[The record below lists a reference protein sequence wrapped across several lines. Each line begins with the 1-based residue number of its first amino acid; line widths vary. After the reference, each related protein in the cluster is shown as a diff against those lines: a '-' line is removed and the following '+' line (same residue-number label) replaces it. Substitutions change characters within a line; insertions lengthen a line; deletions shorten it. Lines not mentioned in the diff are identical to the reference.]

1 MPVKEKKQQK
11 TIQQQ
16 TVQSRSKKLSSIKAT
31 VTYVLLGSI
40 IITVILSLYII
51 IPSVQQN
58 VTSITE
64 NYMTDLT
71 NSYGG
76 VLDQNIKISKLYLS
90 TGRLRAV
97 LEGVGLQ
104 GMDSSYFYVV
114 SPEGIILYHPTNE
127 KIGKQIE
134 IPEISN
140 LAAQLSSDKMPI
152 REVMHYTYSG
162 TTRYASYYNVSDGKA
177 LLILSTDENEIL
189 EPVAKVAKRAFLYC
203 SLLALVLSI
212 SGYYTIS
219 KMIKPILTI
228 ADIIGNLAKMN
239 LKEDQ
244 RLTKISRRK
253 DETGIMARAIT
264 TLQREL
270 INIISEIKEQSFL
283 LYKTSEELNSRAAET
298 STTVQNVERAV
309 SDIATGATSQATE
322 TQKANEDILLM
333 GNMVE
338 ETSSQVTSLNS
349 TADSIKTSSDTASQ
363 TLEQLEHIN
372 QRAISSI
379 DIIYEQTLT
388 TNDSALKIKQATSLI
403 SSIAEETN
411 LLSLNASIEAA
422 RAGEAG
428 RGFAVVASQI
438 QKLAEQSN
446 DSAQQIDQIIFTLL
460 EDSQKAVHTMKEVKE
475 IITQQSDNVS
485 KAGAVFSEVKD
496 GITESIQGVGE
507 IASHTSRLNSARSS
521 IVDVVQNLT
530 AIAEQNAASTE
541 ETSAAVM
548 EVANVM
554 QEISNHASKLQQIAS
569 TLETNVDTF
578 QL

>member
-1 MPVKEKKQQK
+1 MKKKQPN
-11 TIQQQ
+11 TQQSKN
-16 TVQSRSKKLSSIKAT
+16 VQNNIKKLSSIKAT

-40 IITVILSLYII
+40 ILTVILSLYII

-71 NSYGG
+71 DSYGR

-97 LEGVGLQ
+97 LMDIGLK

-114 SPEGIILYHPTNE
+114 SPDGIVLYHPSNE
-127 KIGKQIE
+127 KIGKQVE
-134 IPEISN
+134 IPEIFE
-140 LAAQLSSDKMPI
+140 LATQLSSDETSTPEI
-152 REVMHYTYSG
+152 IHYTYNKKI
-162 TTRYASYYNVSDGKA
+162 RYAAHYNVSSGKA
-177 LLILSTDENEIL
+177 ILVLSTDKSEIL

-203 SLLALVLSI
+203 SILAFALSI
-212 SGYYTIS
+212 SGYFMIS
-219 KMIKPILTI
+219 KMTKPILTI
-228 ADIIGNLAKMN
+228 TDVIGNLATMN

-244 RLTKISRRK
+244 RLLKISGRK
-253 DETGIMARAIT
+253 DETGVMARAIT
-264 TLQREL
+264 TLQKEL
-270 INIISEIKEQSFL
+270 VGIISEIKEQSFL

-309 SDIATGATSQATE
+309 SEIAAGATSQATE

-349 TADSIKTSSDTASQ
+349 TADSIKASSDTATQ
-363 TLEQLEHIN
+363 TLEQLDNIN
-372 QRAISSI
+372 QRAINSI
-379 DIIYEQTLT
+379 NIIYEQTLT

-422 RAGEAG
+422 RAGDAG

-446 DSAQQIDQIIFTLL
+446 VSAQQIDQIIFTLL

-475 IITQQSDNVS
+475 IITQQSENVS
-485 KAGAVFSEVKD
+485 KTGAVFSEVIN
-496 GITESIQGVGE
+496 GISDSIQGVGE
-507 IASHTSRLNSARSS
+507 IASHTNRLNSARSN

-530 AIAEQNAASTE
+530 SIAEQNAASTE

-548 EVANVM
+548 EVADVM

>member
-1 MPVKEKKQQK
+1 MKKKQPN
-11 TIQQQ
+11 TQQSKN
-16 TVQSRSKKLSSIKAT
+16 VQNNIKKLSSIKAT

-40 IITVILSLYII
+40 ILTVILSLYII

-71 NSYGG
+71 DSYGR

-97 LEGVGLQ
+97 LMDIGLK

-114 SPEGIILYHPTNE
+114 SPDGIVLYHPSNE
-127 KIGKQIE
+127 KIGKQVE
-134 IPEISN
+134 IPEIFE
-140 LAAQLSSDKMPI
+140 LATQLSSDETSTPEI
-152 REVMHYTYSG
+152 IHYTYNKKI
-162 TTRYASYYNVSDGKA
+162 RYAAHYNVSSGKA
-177 LLILSTDENEIL
+177 ILVLSTDKSEIL

-203 SLLALVLSI
+203 SILAFALSI
-212 SGYYTIS
+212 SGYFMIS
-219 KMIKPILTI
+219 KMTKPILTI
-228 ADIIGNLAKMN
+228 TDVIGNLATMN

-244 RLTKISRRK
+244 RLLKISGRK
-253 DETGIMARAIT
+253 DETGVMARAIT
-264 TLQREL
+264 TLQKEL
-270 INIISEIKEQSFL
+270 VGIISEIKEQSFL

-309 SDIATGATSQATE
+309 SEIAAGATSQATE

-333 GNMVE
+333 GNTVE

-349 TADSIKTSSDTASQ
+349 TADSIKASSDTATQ
-363 TLEQLEHIN
+363 TLEQLDNIN
-372 QRAISSI
+372 QRAINSI
-379 DIIYEQTLT
+379 NIIYEQTLT

-422 RAGEAG
+422 RAGDAG

-446 DSAQQIDQIIFTLL
+446 VSAQQIDQIIFTLL

-475 IITQQSDNVS
+475 IITQQSENVS
-485 KAGAVFSEVKD
+485 KTGAVFSEVKN
-496 GITESIQGVGE
+496 GISDSIQGVGE
-507 IASHTSRLNSARSS
+507 IASHTNRLNSARSN

-530 AIAEQNAASTE
+530 SIAEQNAASTE

-548 EVANVM
+548 EVADVM

>member
-1 MPVKEKKQQK
+1 MKKKQPN
-11 TIQQQ
+11 TQQSKN
-16 TVQSRSKKLSSIKAT
+16 VQNNIKKLSSIKAT

-40 IITVILSLYII
+40 ILTVILSLYII

-71 NSYGG
+71 DSYGR

-97 LEGVGLQ
+97 LMDIGLK

-114 SPEGIILYHPTNE
+114 SPDGIVLYHPSNE
-127 KIGKQIE
+127 KIGKQVE
-134 IPEISN
+134 IPEIFE
-140 LAAQLSSDKMPI
+140 LATQLSSDETSTPEI
-152 REVMHYTYSG
+152 IHYTYNKKI
-162 TTRYASYYNVSDGKA
+162 RYAAHYNVSSGKA
-177 LLILSTDENEIL
+177 ILVLSTDKSEIL

-203 SLLALVLSI
+203 SILAFALSI
-212 SGYYTIS
+212 SGYFMIS
-219 KMIKPILTI
+219 KMTKPILTI
-228 ADIIGNLAKMN
+228 TDVIGNLATMN

-244 RLTKISRRK
+244 RLLKISGRK
-253 DETGIMARAIT
+253 DETGVMARAIT
-264 TLQREL
+264 TLQKEL
-270 INIISEIKEQSFL
+270 VGIISEIKEQSFL

-309 SDIATGATSQATE
+309 SEIAAGATSQATE

-349 TADSIKTSSDTASQ
+349 TADSIKASSDTATQ
-363 TLEQLEHIN
+363 TLDQLDNIN
-372 QRAISSI
+372 QRAINSI
-379 DIIYEQTLT
+379 NIIYEQTLT

-422 RAGEAG
+422 RAGDAG

-446 DSAQQIDQIIFTLL
+446 VSAQQIDQIIFTLL

-475 IITQQSDNVS
+475 IITQQSENVS
-485 KAGAVFSEVKD
+485 KTGAVFSEVKN
-496 GITESIQGVGE
+496 GISDSIQGVGE
-507 IASHTSRLNSARSS
+507 IASHTNRLNSARSN

-530 AIAEQNAASTE
+530 SIAEQNAASTE

-548 EVANVM
+548 EVADVM

>member
-1 MPVKEKKQQK
+1 MKKKQPN
-11 TIQQQ
+11 TQQSKN
-16 TVQSRSKKLSSIKAT
+16 VQNNIKKLSSIKAT

-40 IITVILSLYII
+40 ILTVILSLYII

-71 NSYGG
+71 DSYGR

-97 LEGVGLQ
+97 LMDIGLK

-114 SPEGIILYHPTNE
+114 SPDGIVLYHPSNE
-127 KIGKQIE
+127 KIGKQVE
-134 IPEISN
+134 IPEIFE
-140 LAAQLSSDKMPI
+140 LATQLSSDETSTPEI
-152 REVMHYTYSG
+152 IHYTYNKKI
-162 TTRYASYYNVSDGKA
+162 RYAAHYNVSSGKA
-177 LLILSTDENEIL
+177 ILVLSTDKSEIL

-203 SLLALVLSI
+203 SILAFALSI
-212 SGYYTIS
+212 SGYFMIS
-219 KMIKPILTI
+219 KMTKPILTI
-228 ADIIGNLAKMN
+228 TDVIGNLATMN

-244 RLTKISRRK
+244 RLLKISGRK
-253 DETGIMARAIT
+253 DETGVMARAIT
-264 TLQREL
+264 TLQKEL
-270 INIISEIKEQSFL
+270 VGIISEIKEQSFL

-309 SDIATGATSQATE
+309 SEIAAGATSQATE

-349 TADSIKTSSDTASQ
+349 TADSIKASSDTATQ
-363 TLEQLEHIN
+363 TLEQLDNIN
-372 QRAISSI
+372 QRAINSI
-379 DIIYEQTLT
+379 NIIYEQTLT

-422 RAGEAG
+422 RAGDAG

-446 DSAQQIDQIIFTLL
+446 VSAQQIDQIIFTLL

-475 IITQQSDNVS
+475 IITQQSENVS
-485 KAGAVFSEVKD
+485 KTGAVFSEVKN
-496 GITESIQGVGE
+496 GISDSIQGVGE
-507 IASHTSRLNSARSS
+507 IASHTNRLNSARSN

-530 AIAEQNAASTE
+530 SIAEQNAASTE

-548 EVANVM
+548 EVADVM

>member
-1 MPVKEKKQQK
+1 MKKKQPN
-11 TIQQQ
+11 TQQSKN
-16 TVQSRSKKLSSIKAT
+16 VQNNIKKLSSIKAT

-40 IITVILSLYII
+40 ILTVILSLYII

-71 NSYGG
+71 DSYGR

-97 LEGVGLQ
+97 LMDIGLK

-114 SPEGIILYHPTNE
+114 SPDGIVLYHPSNE
-127 KIGKQIE
+127 KIGKQVE
-134 IPEISN
+134 IPEIFE
-140 LAAQLSSDKMPI
+140 LATQLSSDETSTPEI
-152 REVMHYTYSG
+152 IHYTYNKKI
-162 TTRYASYYNVSDGKA
+162 RYAAHYNVSSGKA
-177 LLILSTDENEIL
+177 ILVLSTDKSEIL

-203 SLLALVLSI
+203 SILAFALSI
-212 SGYYTIS
+212 SGYFMIS
-219 KMIKPILTI
+219 KMTKPILTI
-228 ADIIGNLAKMN
+228 TDVIGNLATMN

-244 RLTKISRRK
+244 RLLKISDRK
-253 DETGIMARAIT
+253 DETGVMARAIT
-264 TLQREL
+264 TLQKEL
-270 INIISEIKEQSFL
+270 VGIISEIKEQSFL

-309 SDIATGATSQATE
+309 SEIAAGATSQATE

-349 TADSIKTSSDTASQ
+349 TADSIKASSDTATQ
-363 TLEQLEHIN
+363 TLEQLDNIN
-372 QRAISSI
+372 QRAINSI
-379 DIIYEQTLT
+379 NIIYEQTLT

-422 RAGEAG
+422 RAGDAG

-446 DSAQQIDQIIFTLL
+446 VSAQQIDQIIFTLL

-475 IITQQSDNVS
+475 IITQQSENVS
-485 KAGAVFSEVKD
+485 KTGAVFSEVKN
-496 GITESIQGVGE
+496 GISDSIQGVGE
-507 IASHTSRLNSARSS
+507 IASHTNRLNSARSN

-530 AIAEQNAASTE
+530 SIAEQNAASTE

-548 EVANVM
+548 EVADVM

>member
-1 MPVKEKKQQK
+1 
-11 TIQQQ
+11 
-16 TVQSRSKKLSSIKAT
+16 
-31 VTYVLLGSI
+31 
-40 IITVILSLYII
+40 
-51 IPSVQQN
+51 
-58 VTSITE
+58 
-64 NYMTDLT
+64 MTDLT
-71 NSYGG
+71 DSYGR

-97 LEGVGLQ
+97 LMDIGLK

-114 SPEGIILYHPTNE
+114 SPDGIVLYHPSNE
-127 KIGKQIE
+127 KIGKQVE
-134 IPEISN
+134 IPEIFE
-140 LAAQLSSDKMPI
+140 LATQLSSDETSTPEI
-152 REVMHYTYSG
+152 IHYTYNKKI
-162 TTRYASYYNVSDGKA
+162 RYAAHYNVSSGKA
-177 LLILSTDENEIL
+177 ILVLSTDKSEIL

-203 SLLALVLSI
+203 SILAFALSI
-212 SGYYTIS
+212 SGYFMIS
-219 KMIKPILTI
+219 KMTKPILTI
-228 ADIIGNLAKMN
+228 TDVIGNLATMN

-244 RLTKISRRK
+244 RLLKISGRK
-253 DETGIMARAIT
+253 DETGVMARAIT
-264 TLQREL
+264 TLQKEL
-270 INIISEIKEQSFL
+270 VGIISEIKEQSFL

-349 TADSIKTSSDTASQ
+349 TADSIKASSDTATQ
-363 TLEQLEHIN
+363 TLEQLDNIN
-372 QRAISSI
+372 QRAINSI
-379 DIIYEQTLT
+379 NIIYEQTLT

-422 RAGEAG
+422 RAGDAG

-446 DSAQQIDQIIFTLL
+446 VSAQQIDQIIFTLL

-475 IITQQSDNVS
+475 IITQQSENVS
-485 KAGAVFSEVKD
+485 KTGAVFSEVKN
-496 GITESIQGVGE
+496 GISDSIQGVGE
-507 IASHTSRLNSARSS
+507 IASHTNRLNSARSN

-530 AIAEQNAASTE
+530 SIAEQNAASTE

-548 EVANVM
+548 EVADVM

>member
-1 MPVKEKKQQK
+1 MKKKQPN
-11 TIQQQ
+11 TQQSKN
-16 TVQSRSKKLSSIKAT
+16 VQNNIKNLSSIKAT

-40 IITVILSLYII
+40 ILTVILSLYII

-71 NSYGG
+71 DSYGR

-97 LEGVGLQ
+97 LMDIGLK

-114 SPEGIILYHPTNE
+114 SPDGIVLYHPSNE
-127 KIGKQIE
+127 KIGKQVE
-134 IPEISN
+134 IPEIFE
-140 LAAQLSSDKMPI
+140 LATQLSSDETSTPEI
-152 REVMHYTYSG
+152 IHYTYNKKI
-162 TTRYASYYNVSDGKA
+162 RYAAHYNVSSGKA
-177 LLILSTDENEIL
+177 ILVLSTDKSEIL

-203 SLLALVLSI
+203 SILAFALSI
-212 SGYYTIS
+212 SGYFMIS
-219 KMIKPILTI
+219 KMTKPILTI
-228 ADIIGNLAKMN
+228 TDVIGNLATMN

-244 RLTKISRRK
+244 RLLKISGRK
-253 DETGIMARAIT
+253 DETGVMARAIT
-264 TLQREL
+264 TLQKEL
-270 INIISEIKEQSFL
+270 VGIISEIKEQSFL

-309 SDIATGATSQATE
+309 SEIAAGATSQATE

-349 TADSIKTSSDTASQ
+349 TADSIKASSDTATQ
-363 TLEQLEHIN
+363 TLEQLDNIN
-372 QRAISSI
+372 QRAINSI
-379 DIIYEQTLT
+379 NIIYEQTLT

-422 RAGEAG
+422 RAGDAG

-446 DSAQQIDQIIFTLL
+446 VSAQQIDQIIFTLL

-475 IITQQSDNVS
+475 IITQQSENVS
-485 KAGAVFSEVKD
+485 KTGAVFSEVKN
-496 GITESIQGVGE
+496 GISDSIQGVGE
-507 IASHTSRLNSARSS
+507 IASHTNRLNSARSN

-530 AIAEQNAASTE
+530 SIAEQNAASTE

-548 EVANVM
+548 EVADVM

>member
-1 MPVKEKKQQK
+1 MKKKQPN
-11 TIQQQ
+11 TQQSKN
-16 TVQSRSKKLSSIKAT
+16 VQNNIKKLSSIKAT

-40 IITVILSLYII
+40 ILTVILSLYII

-58 VTSITE
+58 VTSITA

-71 NSYGG
+71 DSYGR

-97 LEGVGLQ
+97 LMDIGLK

-114 SPEGIILYHPTNE
+114 SPDGIVLYHPSNE
-127 KIGKQIE
+127 KIGKQVE
-134 IPEISN
+134 IPEIFE
-140 LAAQLSSDKMPI
+140 LATQLSSDETSTPEI
-152 REVMHYTYSG
+152 IHYTYNKKI
-162 TTRYASYYNVSDGKA
+162 RYAAHYNVSSGKA
-177 LLILSTDENEIL
+177 ILVLSTDKSEIL

-203 SLLALVLSI
+203 SILAFALSI
-212 SGYYTIS
+212 SGYFMIS
-219 KMIKPILTI
+219 KMTKPILTI
-228 ADIIGNLAKMN
+228 TDVIGNLATMN

-244 RLTKISRRK
+244 RLLKISGRK
-253 DETGIMARAIT
+253 DETGVMARAIT
-264 TLQREL
+264 TLQKEL
-270 INIISEIKEQSFL
+270 VGIISEIKEQSFL

-309 SDIATGATSQATE
+309 SEIAAGATSQATE

-349 TADSIKTSSDTASQ
+349 TADSIKASSDTATQ
-363 TLEQLEHIN
+363 TLEQLDNIN
-372 QRAISSI
+372 QRAINSI
-379 DIIYEQTLT
+379 NIIYEQTLT

-422 RAGEAG
+422 RAGDAG

-446 DSAQQIDQIIFTLL
+446 VSAQQIDQIIFTLL

-475 IITQQSDNVS
+475 IITQQSENVS
-485 KAGAVFSEVKD
+485 KTGAVFSEVKN
-496 GITESIQGVGE
+496 GISDSIQGVGE
-507 IASHTSRLNSARSS
+507 IASHTNRLNSARSN

-530 AIAEQNAASTE
+530 SIAEQNAASTE

-548 EVANVM
+548 EVADVM

-569 TLETNVDTF
+569 TLETNVDIF

>member
-1 MPVKEKKQQK
+1 MKKKQPN
-11 TIQQQ
+11 TQQSKN
-16 TVQSRSKKLSSIKAT
+16 VQNNIKKLSSIKAT

-40 IITVILSLYII
+40 ILTVILSLYII

-58 VTSITE
+58 VTSITA

-71 NSYGG
+71 DSYGR

-97 LEGVGLQ
+97 LMDIGLK

-114 SPEGIILYHPTNE
+114 SPDGIVLYHPSNE
-127 KIGKQIE
+127 KIGKQVE
-134 IPEISN
+134 IPEIFE
-140 LAAQLSSDKMPI
+140 LATQLSSDETSTPEI
-152 REVMHYTYSG
+152 IHYTYNKKI
-162 TTRYASYYNVSDGKA
+162 RYAAHYNVSSGKA
-177 LLILSTDENEIL
+177 ILVLSTDKSEIL

-203 SLLALVLSI
+203 SILAFALSI
-212 SGYYTIS
+212 SGYFMIS
-219 KMIKPILTI
+219 KMTKPILTI
-228 ADIIGNLAKMN
+228 TDVIGNLATMN

-244 RLTKISRRK
+244 RLLKISGRK
-253 DETGIMARAIT
+253 DETGVMARAIT
-264 TLQREL
+264 TLQKEL
-270 INIISEIKEQSFL
+270 VGIISEIKEQSFL

-298 STTVQNVERAV
+298 STTVQNVVRAV
-309 SDIATGATSQATE
+309 SEIAAGATSQATE

-349 TADSIKTSSDTASQ
+349 TADSIKASSDTATQ
-363 TLEQLEHIN
+363 TLEQLDNIN
-372 QRAISSI
+372 QRAINSI
-379 DIIYEQTLT
+379 NIIYEQTLT

-422 RAGEAG
+422 RAGDAG

-446 DSAQQIDQIIFTLL
+446 VSAQQIDQIIFTLL

-475 IITQQSDNVS
+475 IITQQSENVS
-485 KAGAVFSEVKD
+485 KTGAVFSEVKN
-496 GITESIQGVGE
+496 GISDSIQGVGE
-507 IASHTSRLNSARSS
+507 IASHTNRLNSARSN

-530 AIAEQNAASTE
+530 SIAEQNAASTE

-548 EVANVM
+548 EVADVM

-569 TLETNVDTF
+569 TLETNVDIF

>member
-1 MPVKEKKQQK
+1 MKKKQPN
-11 TIQQQ
+11 TQQSKN
-16 TVQSRSKKLSSIKAT
+16 VQNNIKKLSSIKAT
-31 VTYVLLGSI
+31 VTYVLLGSVI
-40 IITVILSLYII
+40 LTVILSLYII

-71 NSYGG
+71 DSYGR

-97 LEGVGLQ
+97 LMDIGLK

-114 SPEGIILYHPTNE
+114 SPDGIVLYHPSNE
-127 KIGKQIE
+127 KIGKQVE
-134 IPEISN
+134 IPEIFE
-140 LAAQLSSDKMPI
+140 LATQLSSDETSTPEI
-152 REVMHYTYSG
+152 IHYTYNKKI
-162 TTRYASYYNVSDGKA
+162 RYAAHYNVSSGKA
-177 LLILSTDENEIL
+177 ILVLSTDKSEIL

-203 SLLALVLSI
+203 SILAFALSI
-212 SGYYTIS
+212 SGYFMIS
-219 KMIKPILTI
+219 KMTKPILTI
-228 ADIIGNLAKMN
+228 TDVIGNLATMN

-244 RLTKISRRK
+244 RLLKISGRK
-253 DETGIMARAIT
+253 DETGVMARAIT
-264 TLQREL
+264 TLQKEL
-270 INIISEIKEQSFL
+270 VGIISEIKEQSFL

-309 SDIATGATSQATE
+309 SEIAAGATSQATE

-349 TADSIKTSSDTASQ
+349 TADSIKASSDTATQ
-363 TLEQLEHIN
+363 TLEQLDNIN
-372 QRAISSI
+372 QRAINSI
-379 DIIYEQTLT
+379 NIIYEQTLT

-422 RAGEAG
+422 RAGDAG

-446 DSAQQIDQIIFTLL
+446 VSAQQIDQIIFTLL

-475 IITQQSDNVS
+475 IITQQSENVS
-485 KAGAVFSEVKD
+485 KTGAVFSEVKN
-496 GITESIQGVGE
+496 GISDSIQGVGE
-507 IASHTSRLNSARSS
+507 IASHTNRLNSARSN

-530 AIAEQNAASTE
+530 SIAEQNAASTE

-548 EVANVM
+548 EVADVM

>member
-1 MPVKEKKQQK
+1 MKEKKQQK
-11 TIQQQ
+11 TIQN
-16 TVQSRSKKLSSIKAT
+16 RSKKLSSIKAT

-71 NSYGG
+71 DSYGR

-90 TGRLRAV
+90 TGRMRAV
-97 LEGVGLQ
+97 LENVGLK

-114 SPEGIILYHPTNE
+114 SPEGNIIYHPTNE
-127 KIGKQIE
+127 KIGKPVE
-134 IPEISN
+134 IPEIAD
-140 LAAQLSSDKMPI
+140 LATQLSSDKISAPEI
-152 REVMHYTYSG
+152 IHYTYNG
-162 TTRYASYYNVSDGKA
+162 TSRYASYYNVSEGKA
-177 LLILSTDENEIL
+177 MLVLSTDKSEIL
-189 EPVAKVAKRAFLYC
+189 EPVSKVAKQAFLYC

-212 SGYYTIS
+212 SGYFSLSRMT
-219 KMIKPILTI
+219 KPILTI
-228 ADIIGNLAKMN
+228 TDVIGNLAKMN

-244 RLTKISRRK
+244 RLVKISGRK
-253 DETGIMARAIT
+253 DETGVMARAIT
-264 TLQREL
+264 TLQKEL
-270 INIISEIKEQSFL
+270 VDIISEIKEQSFL

-298 STTVQNVERAV
+298 SATVQNVERAV

-322 TQKANEDILLM
+322 TQKATEDILLM

-349 TADSIKTSSDTASQ
+349 TADSIKTSSDTATR
-363 TLEQLEHIN
+363 TLEELDHIN
-372 QRAISSI
+372 QRAINSI

-446 DSAQQIDQIIFTLL
+446 DSAQQIDQIIFTLI

-475 IITQQSDNVS
+475 IITQQSENVS
-485 KAGAVFSEVKD
+485 KTGSVFSEVKD
-496 GITESIQGVGE
+496 GISESIQGVGE
-507 IASHTSRLNSARSS
+507 IANHTSRLNSARSS

-530 AIAEQNAASTE
+530 SIAEQNAASTE